1 MEHVE
6 EKMIYVCCPVC
17 GRLLFKRE
25 SFSGVEAMCPKCG
38 AKIKAERQRI
48 YIRISFESKE
58 AV

>member
-1 MEHVE
+1 MSV
-6 EKMIYVCCPVC
+6 VLSAGDCCSKVRVSQVLKQC
-17 GRLLFKRE
+17 
-25 SFSGVEAMCPKCG
+25 AQNAG

>member
-17 GRLLFKRE
+17 GRLLFKGE

-38 AKIKAERQRI
+38 GENQGRKTADLYSYFVRI
-48 YIRISFESKE
+48 
-58 AV
+58 